1 MALSEDA
8 DIDIIFSGL
17 FGYIIMGGS
26 SNNTEVL
33 FISIALF
40 ILIAFVSI
48 LLHELGHAITGK
60 KFTNSPA
67 LIILES
73 MGGRAL
79 FSSSNFT
86 RTQHVITIAA
96 GPLMNFILAGI
107 FFLLYKFGTEP
118 LNIPKESLFHRGIEI
133 TWIINTLWGIFNLLP
148 VFPLDGGQIMHN
160 FIKNPRSAHKASFI
174 FALVFTVLGLS
185 GRMPI
190 IAIFMGFMAFQNY
203 QIMSSYR
210 R

>member
-1 MALSEDA
+1 MLSFN
-8 DIDIIFSGL
+8 IFNIPVRVQPMFWLFSGL

-33 FISIALF
+33 FISIAL
-40 ILIAFVSI
+40 S
-48 LLHELGHAITGK
+48 
-60 KFTNSPA
+60 

-118 LNIPKESLFHRGIEI
+118 LNIPKESLLHRGIEI
-133 TWIINTLWGIFNLLP
+133 TWIINTLLLTR
-148 VFPLDGGQIMHN
+148 Q
-160 FIKNPRSAHKASFI
+160 ASSLLWSLQF
-174 FALVFTVLGLS
+174 
-185 GRMPI
+185 
-190 IAIFMGFMAFQNY
+190 
-203 QIMSSYR
+203 
-210 R
+210 